1 MPDTLTRSS
10 AIQLADPSSAVK
22 TDRIALLYEGILTAI
37 TRIQSGREQLQS
49 GEAFR
54 NRIKAALREIS
65 DVAATLG
72 YAREMVQEANF
83 AVVAFLD
90 EAVLSSQSVGQ
101 AQWARKNLQE
111 ELFEQRSAGELFFKH
126 LEELR
131 THHDSTQVAEVLEVY
146 YLCLL
151 LGYEGRYAS
160 GSKAELH
167 ILMDNVRER
176 IERILG
182 RQTDFSPDW
191 KLPDDPPAMAASDP
205 FPRRIRFAAL
215 VALALALFCFL
226 AYSYSLNSQT
236 NGLER
241 RARPLAAR

>member
-1 MPDTLTRSS
+1 MPDLLVHTPANPPAEAT
-10 AIQLADPSSAVK
+10 AAVK

-49 GEAFR
+49 AEAFR
-54 NRIKAALREIS
+54 NRIKAALKEIT
-65 DVAATLG
+65 DVAASLS
-72 YAREMVQEANF
+72 YSRDMVQEANF

-90 EAVLSSQSVGQ
+90 EAVLSSQSAGQ

-191 KLPDDPPAMAASDP
+191 KLPDDPPATIAADP
-205 FPRRIRFAAL
+205 FARRLRFAAIA
-215 VALALALFCFL
+215 ALAFGLVCFL
-226 AYSYSLNSQT
+226 GFSYHLSSQT
-236 NGLER
+236 GELER
-241 RARPLAAR
+241 IASQQAAR